1 MADSAGNWCLIESD
15 PGVFTELIKE
25 FGNILI
31 CMWLQANSVC
41 GFILSFC
48 QMVLPAE
55 RGYTRCFWVKY
66 WSTVW
71 SCPFPQTPTPLGA
84 SNAYQSDGFAGLNN
98 KKFHES
104 NYSVFQLH
112 MIIIRVKNPIFN
124 LSNVEVIKKE
134 VNIMGVQLC
143 NSLRSQLKNVQLYRR
158 KLKSFLLQQMTY
170 LVKEYLFTN
179 FYYGRCYC
187 IRD

>member
-1 MADSAGNWCLIESD
+1 
-15 PGVFTELIKE
+15 
-25 FGNILI
+25 
-31 CMWLQANSVC
+31 
-41 GFILSFC
+41 
-48 QMVLPAE
+48 
-55 RGYTRCFWVKY
+55 
-66 WSTVW
+66 
-71 SCPFPQTPTPLGA
+71 
-84 SNAYQSDGFAGLNN
+84 
-98 KKFHES
+98 
-104 NYSVFQLH
+104 